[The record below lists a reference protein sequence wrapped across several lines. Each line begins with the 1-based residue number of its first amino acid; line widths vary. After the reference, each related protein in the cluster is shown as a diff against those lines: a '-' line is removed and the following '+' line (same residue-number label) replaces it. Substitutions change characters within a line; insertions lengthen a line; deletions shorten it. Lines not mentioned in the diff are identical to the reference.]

1 MATGGGH
8 DKSPPGRKPT
18 STQPVSTSS
27 GALRGRKKEKQRSKR
42 EVANPGMRASSPV
55 RRSTPAIASELA
67 DDEFMRLLQLQYGKK
82 QAKRVFR
89 EQQDANAARASKK
102 QHTAAGPAAA
112 GTSTAAAGAS
122 ADAATTSP
130 AAGNAAGNAAAAAA
144 GNPVAATATA
154 TAAAGSTRATDE
166 DFETCED
173 QLHDEEDESH
183 SSDSS
188 PNVSSDVP
196 ESTITVTLNQLSTL
210 VSNAVVNALPG
221 ILPQLASVLSPS
233 RSADEPKVKYADPE
247 IFTGAKGQNAETW
260 YEDAKGL
267 YAQRPPALKRM
278 EFQRWLLNRVSEPVR
293 TAFRAHV
300 KDTLQVDYQE
310 VQDWTI
316 PADTLRKFLTGF
328 STMGDSKHR
337 IYEDLTALKWTPKFI
352 QQSLLS
358 VLPIL
363 ARAGGDPAFTVSGHI
378 VVSLI
383 CNALKLQYPSL
394 YMHVFVDPE
403 TRAPYVDHVKFL
415 KAVSLWHQSLRSVA
429 GNGNGHG
436 NGVPGA
442 VGNGPDKPKTPKQI
456 QNPHPKKIKPHKPH
470 NNQNDYTQNDS
481 PVKEWTAHKGPLSDE
496 LKAEIVS
503 AGGCIFC
510 KRKGHVIADC
520 ERRNKM
526 KGNNKNRKK

>member
-1 MATGGGH
+1 MFLATLMATGGGH
-8 DKSPPGRKPT
+8 VKYPPGQEPAPPQASADGK
-18 STQPVSTSS
+18 
-27 GALRGRKKEKQRSKR
+27 RGRKKEKQRARRNSVDPEIAPR
-42 EVANPGMRASSPV
+42 PSSPP
-55 RRSTPAIASELA
+55 RRSAAASNIAN
-67 DDEFMRLLQLQYGKK
+67 DDFLRQLEQQRGKK
-82 QAKRVFR
+82 KAKRNV
-89 EQQDANAARASKK
+89 DAPTATEADMQTDTSIHDSGFHKSPKNAAATTCEAPNRDIPRPSVDPLSAR
-102 QHTAAGPAAA
+102 
-112 GTSTAAAGAS
+112 TAAAPPRS
-122 ADAATTSP
+122 
-130 AAGNAAGNAAAAAA
+130 AAAPPT
-144 GNPVAATATA
+144 GGTE
-154 TAAAGSTRATDE
+154 E
-166 DFETCED
+166 DFHTCED
-173 QLHDEEDESH
+173 HMGDATEDESETH
-183 SSDSS
+183 TSDSS
-188 PNVSSDVP
+188 TPVSSAASEP
-196 ESTITVTLNQLSTL
+196 TVTVSLSQLSSL
-210 VSNAVVNALPG
+210 VSKAVVDAIPG

-233 RSADEPKVKYADPE
+233 RPAEEPKIKYADPE
-247 IFTGAKGQNAETW
+247 IFTGAKGQDAEAW

-267 YAQRPPALKRM
+267 YKQRPPALKKM
-278 EFQRWLLNRVSEPVR
+278 EFQRWLLNRVSEPIR

-300 KDTLQVDYQE
+300 KDALQVDYQE

-316 PADTLRKFLTGF
+316 PTDTLRKFLTGI

-429 GNGNGHG
+429 GNGNDHG